1 MDSGSG
7 KGRTLLVRPWSSLV
21 QNYATHVWQHC
32 THVLLLGLDLDLATS
47 NGHLEIVK
55 LMLGPTGCSY
65 PYSKGL
71 PRWDL

>member
-55 LMLGPTGCSY
+55 LMLGLSGCSSHSTKD
-65 PYSKGL
+65 P
-71 PRWDL
+71 PRCDL